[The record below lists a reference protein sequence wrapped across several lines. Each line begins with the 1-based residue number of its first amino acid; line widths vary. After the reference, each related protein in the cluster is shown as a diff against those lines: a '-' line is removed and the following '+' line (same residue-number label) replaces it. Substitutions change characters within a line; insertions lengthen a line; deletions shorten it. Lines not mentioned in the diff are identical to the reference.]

1 MSAQKHATK
10 KNFIAIVSEAAEE
23 RHVDRPAKT
32 DQPARRSLLGL
43 MVAVLNRDIDA
54 RRLSN

>member
-1 MSAQKHATK
+1 MSVQKHATK

-23 RHVDRPAKT
+23 RHVDRPVKT
-32 DQPARRSLLGL
+32 EPARRSLLGL
-43 MVAVLNRDIDA
+43 MAAVLNRDIDA